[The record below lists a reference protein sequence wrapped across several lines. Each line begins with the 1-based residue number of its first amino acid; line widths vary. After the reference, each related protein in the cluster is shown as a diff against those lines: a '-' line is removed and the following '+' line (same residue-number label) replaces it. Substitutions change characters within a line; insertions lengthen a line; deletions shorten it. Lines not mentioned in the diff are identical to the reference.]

1 MITEYLRALFEPLSI
16 LFWVVD
22 PLVAVPIFITITKGD
37 SIEKKKGTALRAAL
51 ATWIALSLFAWIGN
65 WIFER
70 WFHISSAEFRIA
82 GGLILLLTAIDMVR
96 AQPSPAR
103 FTKEE
108 QKESTQKEDVSIV
121 PLAIPMLAGPGA
133 MSTVVVLMQRSEGI
147 SSPFIHKIGLFLA
160 IFLTCLISWLLLRS
174 AARAEHFLSQGVIR
188 VFERIMG
195 LFLAAVAINFIIAGL
210 RDENIFPKREDNK
223 PMASAK
229 ESAPQQNPSLP
240 PPQDVPK

>member
-1 MITEYLRALFEPLSI
+1 MLTEYLRAVLEPLSI

-37 SIEKKKGTALRAAL
+37 SFDKKKSTALRAAV
-51 ATWIALSLFAWIGN
+51 ATWVTLSLFALLGN

-133 MSTVVVLMQRSEGI
+133 LSTVIVLMQRSQ
-147 SSPFIHKIGLFLA
+147 SSPYPHIHTISLFLA
-160 IFLTCLISWLLLRS
+160 IFLTCVISWLLLRS

-195 LFLAAVAINFIIAGL
+195 LFLAAVAINFIIGGL
-210 RDENIFPKREDNK
+210 RDEKILPERAAAVVLN
-223 PMASAK
+223 
-229 ESAPQQNPSLP
+229 APSPIAAAHST
-240 PPQDVPK
+240 

>member
-1 MITEYLRALFEPLSI
+1 MMFTEYLRSILEPLSI

-22 PLVAVPIFITITKGD
+22 PLVAIPIFIAITKGD
-37 SIEKKKGTALRAAL
+37 SLEKKKSTALRASM

-70 WFHISSAEFRIA
+70 WFHVSSAEFRIA

-96 AQPSPAR
+96 AHPSPSR
-103 FTKEE
+103 VTREE
-108 QKESTQKEDVSIV
+108 QKESTIKEDVSIV

-133 MSTVVVLMQRSEGI
+133 MSTVVVLMQKSQI
-147 SSPFIHKIGLFLA
+147 SSHPNIQTMGLFIA
-160 IFLTCLISWLLLRS
+160 IFLTGLVSWLLLRS

-195 LFLAAVAINFIIAGL
+195 LFLAAVAASFILGGL
-210 RDENIFPKREDNK
+210 RDEKIIPDR
-223 PMASAK
+223 
-229 ESAPQQNPSLP
+229 SAPSENSAIAKPATTP
-240 PPQDVPK
+240 PTANQK